1 MAVTYWE
8 LTLSG
13 AMLGVLVVVFNL
25 IDQQLCKVELLSS
38 FNKKKV
44 KFERLPN
51 LTNNT
56 QLGNGGDR
64 IWTKLCQ
71 SQKSIYFH
79 LPCPFCSEIS
89 FKEVQYLHWL
99 YNVYIMCSMNI

>member
-1 MAVTYWE
+1 
-8 LTLSG
+8 
-13 AMLGVLVVVFNL
+13 MLGVLVVVFNL

-64 IWTKLCQ
+64 I
-71 SQKSIYFH
+71 
-79 LPCPFCSEIS
+79 
-89 FKEVQYLHWL
+89 
-99 YNVYIMCSMNI
+99 

>member
-1 MAVTYWE
+1 
-8 LTLSG
+8 
-13 AMLGVLVVVFNL
+13 MLGVLVVVFNL

-44 KFERLPN
+44 KLERLPN

-64 IWTKLCQ
+64 I
-71 SQKSIYFH
+71 
-79 LPCPFCSEIS
+79 
-89 FKEVQYLHWL
+89 
-99 YNVYIMCSMNI
+99 